1 MNSFSVVLLKRIR
14 NSKRITDI
22 PKRLGIGVVNRSPY
36 DNIFHCCVQK
46 TASQW
51 FLNVFSDD
59 IFYQNTG
66 LLVQPYW
73 KVGLRQ
79 DSYKAVPSRRAA
91 TALYIIHSEYLAI
104 PKPKRYKTFFV
115 TRDPRDLA
123 ISFYFSTK
131 YSHDLIA
138 YIPKMRK
145 ELEALNMKDGL
156 KYAINALEEIGV
168 FEAQR
173 SWANIDDEQHK
184 IFRYEDLA
192 NDNRTFLRQL
202 FSYLDVEISAE
213 KFEVLY
219 SRHSFESHTKGRS
232 QGEED
237 ISSHYR
243 KGISGEWKE
252 YFDKDVM
259 KHFRSVTGDLV
270 ETLGYAEEE
279 PLAKHQSTQPTVNTN
294 VNHHGL
300 DHAFT

>member
-1 MNSFSVVLLKRIR
+1 MNYFPVALLKRIR
-14 NSKRITDI
+14 NSKRITDF
-22 PKRLGIGVVNRSPY
+22 PKHLGIGVVNRSPY

-51 FLNVFSDD
+51 FLNIFSDD

-79 DSYKAVPSRRAA
+79 DSYKPAPSKRAA
-91 TALYIIHSEYLAI
+91 TALYIIYSDYLAI

-131 YSHDLIA
+131 YSHELIA

-145 ELEALNMKDGL
+145 ELETLNMKDGL

-173 SWANIDDEQHK
+173 SWADVDDKKHK

-192 NDNRTFLRQL
+192 NDNRTFLKQL
-202 FSYLDVEISAE
+202 LSYLDVEVSAE
-213 KFEVLY
+213 KFDVLY
-219 SRHSFESHTKGRS
+219 NRHSFESHTKGRS

-259 KHFRSVTGDLV
+259 KHFRSVTGNLV
-270 ETLGYAEEE
+270 ETLGYAE
-279 PLAKHQSTQPTVNTN
+279 N
-294 VNHHGL
+294 
-300 DHAFT
+300 